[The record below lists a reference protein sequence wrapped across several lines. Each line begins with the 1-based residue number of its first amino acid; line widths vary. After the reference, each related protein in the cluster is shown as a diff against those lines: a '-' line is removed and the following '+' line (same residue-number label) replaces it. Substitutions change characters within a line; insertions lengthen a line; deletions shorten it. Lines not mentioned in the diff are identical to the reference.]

1 AIAFFSFD
9 LDFAITK
16 DHAMAVLI
24 SRRHASTSGNSYT
37 TPVDATLSPGA
48 NGVPSR
54 ERLLCDAYG
63 CFSVSGFL
71 GKKELERLTEA
82 TAGSP
87 TGPLPTVGRRSA
99 THLADAAAARVA
111 PSPTTRRE

>member
-37 TPVDATLSPGA
+37 TPVDATELRRNRHSAFDFLANFFGPQRPSSLTQKLERRAEDGRDLIGIGHGGIPAFRLSP
-48 NGVPSR
+48 P
-54 ERLLCDAYG
+54 
-63 CFSVSGFL
+63 
-71 GKKELERLTEA
+71 
-82 TAGSP
+82 AG
-87 TGPLPTVGRRSA
+87 
-99 THLADAAAARVA
+99 
-111 PSPTTRRE
+111 